1 MGNLYMMTTI
11 VDRKIVNKFNVLYEE
26 NNLNVRLWTLG
37 LGTASNDIL
46 DYLGLD
52 NPEKAV
58 AFSVIQEASWI
69 NLKKQLQ
76 KKLQIDAPG
85 GGISFITPLSSI
97 GGTKAL
103 QFLLE
108 TQDYQKQE
116 ESTLKNTTHELIV
129 VIAEHGYTNLIME
142 AARGACA
149 YGGTVI
155 HAKGT
160 GMEGAEKF
168 LGVSLADEKEMIE
181 NIFEFNNTT
190 AEDVM
195 VHRTHMVMVWIDD
208 THEDIINTIKES
220 GMSRF
225 PVYEEDADDIIGIL
239 STREYLLNAQLA
251 HPKTLRDLLRP
262 R

>member
-11 VDRKIVNKFNVLYEE
+11 VDRKIVNKFNDLYEE
-26 NNLNVRLWTLG
+26 NNLNVRLWALG

-85 GGISFITPLSSI
+85 GGIAFITPLSSI

-129 VIAEHGYTNLIME
+129 VIAEHGYTNLIMD
-142 AARGACA
+142 AAREAGAF
-149 YGGTVI
+149 GGTII

-160 GMEGAEKF
+160 GMEVAEKF
-168 LGVSLADEKEMIE
+168 MGVSLAAEKEVVFIVSKTEEKNAIMQAIMKNAGLDSKAKSIVFSLPVTDTAGLRLIE
-181 NIFEFNNTT
+181 
-190 AEDVM
+190 D
-195 VHRTHMVMVWIDD
+195 
-208 THEDIINTIKES
+208 
-220 GMSRF
+220 
-225 PVYEEDADDIIGIL
+225 
-239 STREYLLNAQLA
+239 
-251 HPKTLRDLLRP
+251 
-262 R
+262 